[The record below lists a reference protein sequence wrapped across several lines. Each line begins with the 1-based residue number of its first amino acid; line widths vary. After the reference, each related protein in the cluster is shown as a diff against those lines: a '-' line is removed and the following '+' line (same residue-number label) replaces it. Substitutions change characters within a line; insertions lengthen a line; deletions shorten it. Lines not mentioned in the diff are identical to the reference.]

1 MYRLY
6 LVCLISRY
14 VTCVNMSWFHQYLL
28 RSKWS
33 RKERWLEISVAVGIQ
48 GHIHAGW
55 ASASFN
61 PILCPG
67 CSQGTLNA
75 LYFISVK
82 LGQASPGQPAGL
94 GGLTCWES

>member
-1 MYRLY
+1 MYHLY

-55 ASASFN
+55 VSASFN

-94 GGLTCWES
+94 GDLTCWES